1 MKIYLIRHGETDWNV
16 LRKFQGCTDI
26 PLNDKGRLLARKT
39 AEAMKDIPFDAAFS
53 SPLSRAMETARII
66 IGDRPVEVL
75 PEPRLVEL
83 SFGEYE
89 GIDRDFEGYE
99 AFLYTFFKEPQNYKA
114 PKGGETLEHLCERTT
129 KYLYELAADERY
141 QDATVLLATHG
152 AALRGLL
159 SSFQMNGD
167 LRNFWGRS
175 LHKNCAVS
183 LLEARDG
190 SIELLE
196 EGKIYYEE

>member
-16 LRKFQGCTDI
+16 SRRFQGCTDI
-26 PLNDKGRLLARKT
+26 PLNEKGRLLAQKT

-66 IGDRPVEVL
+66 IGDRPVKVI
-75 PEPRLVEL
+75 PEERLIEL

-89 GIDRDFEGYE
+89 GISKEFEGYDE
-99 AFLYTFFKEPQNYKA
+99 FLRMFFKEPENYQT
-114 PKGGETLEHLCERTT
+114 PKGGETLEHLCRRTT
-129 KYLYELAADERY
+129 EYLYELASDERY
-141 QDATVLLATHG
+141 QESTVLLATHG

-167 LRNFWGRS
+167 MRNFWGKS
-175 LHKNCAVS
+175 LHKNCAVT
-183 LLEARDG
+183 LMEARDG
-190 SIELLE
+190 KIELLE
-196 EGKIYYEE
+196 EGKIYYE